1 MAEKK
6 GFQCENAAGVDSSS
20 LAAQC
25 EHADAVASEDCRA
38 TQAETE
44 ACTPMIGMHPG
55 SSPAET
61 RQLPVAVR
69 QFAEILR
76 RRYRST
82 KVWLGKGMS
91 TKANKRPL
99 DKIFV
104 NVVVIP
110 REELASLNEQT
121 FFGSQSDVQK
131 LSHVFSRVA
140 DKVQHV
146 QLANMF
152 DFDGEELDE
161 DESVRVLAVACAGA
175 GKTTIFLLK
184 GPMDWARGLIW
195 HEFDIVSAL
204 ALRDARVRNARTVV
218 ELLQLERYGIVNAVE
233 QGEIASF
240 VHANPQRFCITF
252 DGLDETLLDT
262 CSDFVR
268 GIIRGEEL
276 KGVRL
281 ILTSRHSAEVMKLSA
296 TCQFDR
302 RVEVLGF
309 TRDNV
314 REYVNNV
321 LPCEQASTMLEQV
334 DADPSL
340 AAILQTPFFTESTC
354 DVFRNCGSVPSSLF
368 GIFTSLILSIVRQ
381 NTEIAYPDWSS
392 IPRILKEKILEL
404 GHFAFL
410 MLVDKKVVFID
421 RDLDEQQVS
430 KESRSLGLLVACESL
445 SYPCVSQWQFSH
457 LSVQECLASQY
468 IASTAPNASDVK
480 FLVRQVGALTGHLST
495 FWCLLASQLAPDAK
509 EALIS
514 AILTQPVPREEDVR
528 KLASCKDVTHFLRS
542 SENDLLLVSEVLCE
556 HLDDSAVQSLAV
568 CLLDDL
574 LPDGVSVSQAIEEV
588 LPHSFTS
595 SLLDYVRAL
604 LQLWRRKAPRAS
616 IRMLCAALKSIN
628 SYASDHVLEYF
639 QAKQRAS
646 LDSMHTSAS
655 PSSSEQEHS
664 VMTAPLKG
672 SLSGSSL
679 EEMRTPVRRQLMLL
693 ACRVFGQR
701 GSDMDNTSNDKPLPP
716 SSSLAL
722 AFSHAGLDFNHVLL
736 SSADCHLISS
746 VIEAHQKS
754 IRIVSIS
761 RCQIDDNG
769 FKELGAVLSKCS
781 GLEFVNLADN
791 SISDRHVSLISKM
804 IVVNQS
810 TLQNLIVGWLQIS
823 SSGYAQLVP
832 ALVRCHDIRRV
843 TLGSPH
849 AQDIKYNTLVALVIL
864 AYCKRLYSANFR
876 LLFGDEGFGMILPLL
891 ISRPFIGLTFMNA
904 GLSSQSAPLVERL
917 LTAHQLW
924 VSHFGVSHNCLT
936 DTFLCRVA
944 PSLMQCTS
952 LDVLSLVDT
961 GLTSESLSGLAG
973 ILASCPCLRVL
984 LLVDNDFQVQNETAS
999 TEFARAVGASKKL
1012 LVLTM
1017 PLKKFVNDRLAE
1029 LLASLAAGK
1038 PQLLIQYADR

>member
-25 EHADAVASEDCRA
+25 EHEDAVASEDCRA
-38 TQAETE
+38 TQVETE

-55 SSPAET
+55 SSPAEA
-61 RQLPVAVR
+61 RQLPGAVR
-69 QFAEILR
+69 KFAEILR
-76 RRYRST
+76 RHYRST

-104 NVVVIP
+104 NVVVIS
-110 REELASLNEQT
+110 REELASLKEQT

-131 LSHVFSRVA
+131 LSHVFSHVA

-152 DFDGEELDE
+152 DFDGEEFDE

-184 GPMDWARGLIW
+184 DPMDWARGLIW

-204 ALRDARVRNARTVV
+204 ALRDASVRNARNVV

-240 VHANPQRFCITF
+240 VHANPQRVCITF
-252 DGLDETLLDT
+252 DGLDETLLEN

-276 KGVRL
+276 RGVRL

-296 TCQFDR
+296 TFQFDR

-321 LPCEQASTMLEQV
+321 LPCEQASKLLEQV

-340 AAILQTPFFTESTC
+340 EAIMQTPFFTESTS
-354 DVFRNCGSVPSSLF
+354 DVFRTCGSVPSSLF

-381 NTEIAYPDWSS
+381 NTKSAYPDWPSV
-392 IPRILKEKILEL
+392 PRKLKEKILEL

-410 MLVDKKVVFID
+410 MLVGKKVVFSD

-445 SYPCVSQWQFSH
+445 SYPCVGQWQFSH

-468 IASTAPNASDVK
+468 IASTAPDASDVE

-495 FWCLLASQLAPDAK
+495 FWCLLASQLAPNAK

-514 AILTQPVPREEDVR
+514 AIVTQFVPLVENVR
-528 KLASCKDVTHFLRS
+528 KLASCRDVTHFLRS
-542 SENDLLLVSEVLCE
+542 SENDLLMVSEVLCE
-556 HLDDSAVQSLAV
+556 HLDDSAVQSLAAS
-568 CLLDDL
+568 LLNDIL
-574 LPDGVSVSQAIEEV
+574 EDGVSVSQSIEEV
-588 LPHSFTS
+588 LPPSYTS

-604 LQLWRRKAPRAS
+604 LQLWRRKVPRAS
-616 IRMLCAALKSIN
+616 IKMLCAALKSIN
-628 SYASDHVLEYF
+628 SCASNCVFEFF
-639 QAKQRAS
+639 QAKQRAR
-646 LDSMHTSAS
+646 LDSTRTPAS
-655 PSSSEQEHS
+655 PSSPQQENS
-664 VMTAPLKG
+664 VMTDPSHNVG
-672 SLSGSSL
+672 SAGTF
-679 EEMRTPVRRQLMLL
+679 EEYRIPIRRQLLLL

-701 GSDMDNTSNDKPLPP
+701 GSDTDNTTNDKPLPP
-716 SSSLAL
+716 SPSLAVE
-722 AFSHAGLDFNHVLL
+722 FSRAGLDFHNVIL
-736 SSADCHLISS
+736 SSADCHFLSS
-746 VIEAHQKS
+746 VIESHQKS
-754 IRIVSIS
+754 IRTATI
-761 RCQIDDNG
+761 RNCQIDDNG
-769 FKELGAVLSKCS
+769 FEELGAMLSKCS
-781 GLEFVNLADN
+781 GLEHVYFADN
-791 SISDRHVSLISKM
+791 SLSDRHVLLISKM
-804 IVVNQS
+804 IVANQS
-810 TLQNLIVGWLQIS
+810 TLQGLRIGRLQIS
-823 SSGYAQLVP
+823 SSGFAQLVP
-832 ALVRCHDIRRV
+832 ALIRCHKIREV
-843 TLGSPH
+843 SFASPNG
-849 AQDIKYNTLVALVIL
+849 QDIKTNILVALVIL
-864 AYCKRLYSANFR
+864 AYCKPLYVPCFHSVI
-876 LLFGDEGFGMILPLL
+876 GDEGLAMLFPLL
-891 ISRPFIGLTFMNA
+891 ISQPYYGLSLSGA
-904 GLSSQSAPLVERL
+904 GLSSQSAPLVENF
-917 LTAHQLW
+917 LTVHQGW
-924 VSHFGVSHNCLT
+924 VSKFEVSQNCLT

-944 PSLMQCTS
+944 PSLMRCTS
-952 LDVLSLVDT
+952 LVMLSFGST
-961 GLTSESLSGLAG
+961 GLTSESLSVLAG
-973 ILASCPCLRVL
+973 ILTSCPCLHVL
-984 LLVDNDFQVQNETAS
+984 LLAGNDFQVENETGS
-999 TEFARAVGASKKL
+999 TDFARAVGGTKRTLTL
-1012 LVLTM
+1012 LM
-1017 PLKKFVNDRLAE
+1017 PLKKYVNDRLAA
-1029 LLASLAAGK
+1029 LLASLAAVK
-1038 PQLLIQYADR
+1038 PRLVIKYV